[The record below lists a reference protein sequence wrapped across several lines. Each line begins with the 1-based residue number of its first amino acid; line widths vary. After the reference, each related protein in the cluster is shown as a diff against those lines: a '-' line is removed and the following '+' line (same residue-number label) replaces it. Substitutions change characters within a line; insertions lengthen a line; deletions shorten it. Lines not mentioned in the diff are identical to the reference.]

1 MKKLLLSALL
11 MLCVSAFAQ
20 KQYTLHSPNGKI
32 TVTVSE
38 DEHVGVGLMNSPNPD
53 ARSYEFQEYRLCY
66 SVKHE
71 ETVVLDKSEIAM
83 DIDNGRTLGVS
94 SKPSIIS
101 AKNKSVDQTVKAPF
115 YKRSK
120 IQDQYNELTL
130 RFKGNYKVI
139 FRAYNEGVAYRFQ
152 TDFKKPFEVRLETA
166 NFNFEPS
173 TSAS

>member
-1 MKKLLLSALL
+1 MKKLLLFTLI

-71 ETVVLDKSEIAM
+71 ETVVLDKSEIFM
-83 DIDNGRTLGVS
+83 QIDNGKTLGIS
-94 SKPSIIS
+94 SKPSIIT
-101 AKNKSVDQTVKAPF
+101 AKTQSVNQTVKA
-115 YKRSK
+115 
-120 IQDQYNELTL
+120 ELK
-130 RFKGNYKVI
+130 FKTNI
-139 FRAYNEGVAYRFQ
+139 TN
-152 TDFKKPFEVRLETA
+152 
-166 NFNFEPS
+166 
-173 TSAS
+173 